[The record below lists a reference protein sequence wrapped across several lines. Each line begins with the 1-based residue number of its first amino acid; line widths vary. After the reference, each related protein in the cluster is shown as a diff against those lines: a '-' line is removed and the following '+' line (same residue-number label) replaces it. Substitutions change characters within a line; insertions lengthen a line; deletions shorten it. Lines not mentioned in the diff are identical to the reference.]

1 MKIEARWLSQKGTR
15 TDDNRDH
22 AGIAGRHGEFLAIVA
37 DGATNGSNN
46 GGYAQSIVEAVV
58 DWFAGTDD
66 AWGHEVM
73 QTKLREI
80 HQALRKSF
88 PRGSASIIL
97 FHVMDTGSL
106 TVLHSG
112 DCLLGRHDGQVHWQV
127 TPHTLANAL
136 ADMPLDSIAKSPTR
150 HLLTQSFRSREFMVP
165 DVLAEEK
172 ASGTLLLAT
181 DGFWA
186 ELTEREQEAFLGGGQ
201 SAAPERDDRSVLR
214 LWLSTEGPSEILLDN
229 GGSAN
234 FYVRTQAPQK

>member
-22 AGIAGRHGEFLAIVA
+22 AGIAGKHGEFLAIVA

-46 GGYAQSIVEAVV
+46 GGYARAIVKAVV

-66 AWGHEVM
+66 AWGHELM
-73 QTKLREI
+73 QAKLREI

-97 FHVMDTGSL
+97 FHLTDKGSL

-127 TPHTLANAL
+127 MPHTLANAL
-136 ADMPLDSIAKSPTR
+136 ADMPLDAIAKSPTR
-150 HLLTQSFRSREFMVP
+150 HLLTQSFRSKEFMVP
-165 DVLAEEK
+165 DVLTEEK
-172 ASGTLLLAT
+172 VSGALLLAT

-186 ELTEREQEAFLGGGQ
+186 ELTESEQEVFLGGGQ
-201 SAAPERDDRSVLR
+201 SAAPERDDRSVLQ
-214 LWLSTEGPSEILLDN
+214 LWLSTGERTEILLDD
-229 GGSAN
+229 GRSTN
-234 FYVRTQAPQK
+234 FYVRTPAPQK